1 MKKNSKRYN
10 ERLKLVDREK
20 KYSLDQAIKI
30 IKQID
35 KKKFDETVALSFQL
49 GIKAANNEMVRG
61 TVSLPHG
68 TGKTVKIICFCKGE
82 AAREAETA
90 GADFVGAE
98 ELVKK
103 VQEGWL
109 EFDIVV
115 AHPDMMREVSKLGK
129 VLGPRKLMPS
139 PKTGTV
145 TPNIGRAVSE
155 LKAGRIEFKS
165 DKTGGLHAPCGKIS
179 FPEKSLLENAQIII
193 KAVKEAKPIGS
204 KGDYLKSAAITATQG
219 PGVRLA
225 VTTL

>member
-1 MKKNSKRYN
+1 MKKRSKRYT

-20 KYSLDQAIKI
+20 KYPLDQAIKLL
-30 IKQID
+30 KQIES
-35 KKKFDETVALSFQL
+35 KKFDETVVLNFQL
-49 GIKAANNEMVRG
+49 GIKTSANEMVRG

-68 TGKTVKIICFCKGE
+68 TGKSVKVICFCKGE
-82 AAREAETA
+82 SAREAEEA
-90 GADFVGAE
+90 GADVIGSE

-103 VQEGWL
+103 VQDGWL
-109 EFDIVV
+109 EFDVVV

-145 TPNIGRAVSE
+145 TPNIGRAVQE

-165 DKTGGLHAPCGKIS
+165 DKTGGLHAPCGKLS
-179 FPEKSLLENAQIII
+179 FEEKALAENAQSIIR
-193 KAVKEAKPIGS
+193 AVKEAKPIGS
-204 KGDYLKSAAITATQG
+204 KGEYLKSAAMTATQG

-225 VTTL
+225 VATL